1 MSDNRNFERDEI
13 PGRTPGS
20 ENGEIEH
27 NSMRPDRFPEGEV
40 GNWQRKEKNLKK
52 KKKKDSSNLEQL
64 VNDVKGTAGARSTSS
79 ENIAGVTDIDKGL
92 KR

>member
-52 KKKKDSSNLEQL
+52 KRKKDSTNLEQL
-64 VNDVKGTAGARSTSS
+64 VNDVKGTDLPAVYPKILLVLPILTRG
-79 ENIAGVTDIDKGL
+79 
-92 KR
+92 